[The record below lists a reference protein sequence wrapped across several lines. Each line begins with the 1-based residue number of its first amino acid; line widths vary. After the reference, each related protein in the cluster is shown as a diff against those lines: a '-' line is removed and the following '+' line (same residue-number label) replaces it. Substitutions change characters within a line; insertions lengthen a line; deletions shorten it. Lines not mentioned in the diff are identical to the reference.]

1 MLTYELI
8 LRSMGPKM
16 PSHDQSSFMPEP
28 IMLHSI
34 FISWPDA
41 TRRLKRTSR
50 APAPSRRSTR
60 WRCLERPNFGVFALV
75 IGLALLGLSSS
86 IQAESL
92 SLREIATGVH
102 VHQGVHQLPDPHN
115 RGEIANI
122 GYIEGERCVAVIDS
136 GGSPDQG
143 LALKRRIEA
152 STRTPICYVINT
164 HVHPDHIYGNLAFKS
179 AGVRFVGHHKLGQAM
194 AMRAP
199 YYTEKASSQLG
210 FQLSP
215 AHFVP
220 PDLPVTD
227 TLDLDLGGR
236 VLHLTAHPT
245 AHTDNDLSILDGKT
259 GTLWLGDLLFMGH
272 VPVVDGSLNGWLEE
286 IRKLRGIDA
295 QRVVPG
301 HGPVV
306 AAWPLALTGEEN
318 YLKMLQ
324 TEIRAAI
331 KSGRTMDQAMSE
343 IGRTARPDWQLFD
356 DFHKRNIATAF
367 AELEWED
374 E

>member
-1 MLTYELI
+1 MLMFGLVFF
-8 LRSMGPKM
+8 G
-16 PSHDQSSFMPEP
+16 SS
-28 IMLHSI
+28 L
-34 FISWPDA
+34 A
-41 TRRLKRTSR
+41 AR
-50 APAPSRRSTR
+50 AET
-60 WRCLERPNFGVFALV
+60 
-75 IGLALLGLSSS
+75 
-86 IQAESL
+86 L
-92 SLREIATGVH
+92 SLQEIAPGVH

-136 GGSPDQG
+136 GGSPEQG
-143 LALKRRIEA
+143 LALKRQIEA

-179 AGVRFVGHHKLGQAM
+179 AGVRFAGHHKLAQAM
-194 AMRAP
+194 ALRAP
-199 YYTEKASSQLG
+199 YYTERAPGQLG
-210 FQLSP
+210 FQLGP
-215 AHFVP
+215 EHFVP

-245 AHTDNDLSILDGKT
+245 AHTDNDLSILDRKT

-272 VPVVDGSLNGWLEE
+272 VPVIDGSLNGWLEE
-286 IRKLRGIDA
+286 IRKLRAVEA

-331 KSGRTMDQAMSE
+331 KNGRTIEQAMTEVGKS
-343 IGRTARPDWQLFD
+343 ARPDWQLFD
-356 DFHKRNIATAF
+356 DFHKRNIATGF
-367 AELEWED
+367 AEQEWED
-374 E
+374 D